1 MNVGEVAGQT
11 VPHCHIAR
19 ADEVSSSGFSG
30 SQPEFHRVTH
40 SNP

>member
-11 VPHCHIAR
+11 VPHCRIAR
-19 ADEVSSSGFSG
+19 ADDVSSSGFSG
-30 SQPEFHRVTH
+30 SPPEFHRVTH